1 MFNKQTS
8 QFKALPYDY
17 TKEIQRIKEREDEFG
32 ALFIDLSKAFDCINL
47 RLLIMELGLRSQL
60 NQLFY
65 FFLIQE
71 IKQKV
76 FSYRK
81 NL

>member
-8 QFKALPYDY
+8 QFKALPSDY
-17 TKEIQRIKEREDEFG
+17 AKEIQRIKEREDEFE
-32 ALFIDLSKAFDCINL
+32 ALFIDLSKAFDCINH
-47 RLLIMELGLRSQL
+47 RLLIMELGLGSQL

-76 FSYRK
+76 
-81 NL
+81 LG